1 MVHTTMN
8 HMEKHSYD
16 AKKLA
21 RMADAVGDFIR
32 YWGFRRIHGQI
43 WTQVYLSKESLS
55 GADLV
60 KRLSV
65 SKALVSPALVE
76 LEDYGL
82 ITAHYKDKKTKTY
95 QARPDVVGVIKKIL
109 AEREQVL
116 IAEAALRISDLSRDV
131 KNDQHPLVEMDRL
144 KRLSEMIDF
153 AQLGVHFLLAQSM

>member
-1 MVHTTMN
+1 MN
-8 HMEKHSYD
+8 YMKKQSLHE
-16 AKKLA
+16 KKLA
-21 RMADAVGDFIR
+21 LMADTVGDFIR

-43 WTQVYLSKESLS
+43 WTQVYLSKAALS
-55 GADLV
+55 GADLT

-65 SKALVSPALVE
+65 SKALISPALVE

-82 ITAHYKDKKTKTY
+82 ITSHQKDKKTKTY
-95 QARPDVVGVIKKIL
+95 QACPDVVGVIKKIL

-116 IAEAALRISDLSRDV
+116 IATAAHHASELQKTV
-131 KNDQHPLVEMDRL
+131 KNDQHPVIDADRL